1 MNYISRIKIKGF
13 KSFSHAEAVLP
24 AGFVALAGPNG
35 SGKSNVTDAI
45 RFCLGETS
53 LKALRAKRVSEL
65 VNINSSRAEVSL
77 YIEGDQKFELR
88 RQVSEDGK
96 TAYWLDGKH
105 STLTNAMEVLRPHG
119 LEMGTHNIV
128 GQGQVQRIVEMNAKE
143 RRGIIDTVAG
153 ISEFEDKKKEA
164 LSELGRVDSKI
175 SEAKVVLAERGAYL
189 AELEK
194 EKDAA
199 LKHLDAKER
208 LERARA
214 TLLDAEYKKLDAHFN
229 ELLKKKSES
238 TAALEKLKIQLD
250 ALGAKKSDLD
260 AKRQALSEKI
270 GKSSERE
277 QLLSQINSIKLQIG
291 QLEARADENKKELE
305 RLDAQQGD
313 LKSQK
318 ERIGL
323 ALEQMKSDLAATQ
336 GELSKSLPVLE
347 SAKKAAGLYEEQAKA
362 SEMGQA
368 AAELEGALKTKAS
381 IEANLARLGQM
392 VLQYEELARKS
403 ATEAQALVKEGGD
416 QAERAEKLSKGIR
429 TLTVEL
435 DSLFDREKKL
445 NKSIP
450 DLDRQLLD
458 AKEKVAALR
467 GSISPAAQNPALLL
481 IASLKSGGMDG
492 LFGTVSELVSVDE
505 EHRVAVESAAGA
517 RLNYVVSDTLDTAD
531 RAIARLKAA
540 KSGRASFIP
549 LDSVVL
555 RDSLS
560 SVPSGALGR
569 LIDFIQYA
577 PQYDSAMR
585 YVFEDTLLVSAV
597 DSAKRIGVGKF
608 RMVTL
613 GGEVL
618 ERSGIISGGSSHTS
632 LMARA
637 SLQKA
642 DASLES
648 IKAERDEMYSKLY
661 ELREEMTRLRK
672 QRADDELSL
681 RAIEAQVGSVS
692 QRQAQ
697 AVKLAAEEAEWKS
710 KATEAKKESG
720 QLASEQDALA
730 KREQELKSRIAA
742 LEEKAE
748 EQRRANKKKMDEAQE
763 KYRLALES
771 HSRLESVSQSKQN
784 EINMLAA
791 QLSELETAVK
801 KLSSHAKAV
810 RSQMEQAAAQEE
822 KHRSDMNALE
832 ARLKEASAT
841 VEKYYTQMQALQGE
855 LNAIGK
861 EEGGVKFQHDSHSK
875 QVNDIEVKL
884 AGAQARLVDVK
895 AEWEKHR
902 LVPLLEVDRNEA
914 EQIVRQ
920 SEQALKDLGMVNL
933 KAPEVFTQRKKEL
946 EDVQTRVSTLES
958 ERAAILMLMDE
969 IETKKRNIFL
979 ETFKMV
985 NTHFKKLFSMIYDGD
1000 GTLILDEPSNPLES
1014 GLSIRVRGSH
1024 DKKDKYLESMS
1035 GGEKSLLGL
1044 IFIFSLQMHKPSP
1057 FYILDEAEAA
1067 LDKENAYKFA
1077 DLVKQMSKG
1086 AQFLVVTHNDAVLSS
1101 ADVVLG
1107 VTRTDDGSKI
1117 VGVQLTGGS
1126 PFVAKE
1132 SEGIDGSP
1140 SDSPASGAGGSP
1152 SGSSG
1157 ASPSAAP
1164 ANGQGHSRAPS
1175 ASPSSGAR
1183 APPPSSSISSPSI
1196 PAPGEAGVS
1205 GLPNPARV
1213 MAEAVVA
1220 KKKEK
1225 KR

>member
-53 LKALRAKRVSEL
+53 LKALRAKRSSEL
-65 VNINSSRAEVSL
+65 VNINSTHAEVSL
-77 YIEGDQKFELR
+77 FIEGDRHFELR
-88 RQVSEDGK
+88 RAISEDGK
-96 TAYWLDGKH
+96 TTYWLDGKH
-105 STLTNAMEVLRPHG
+105 STLVNAMEVLRPHG

-143 RRGIIDTVAG
+143 RRAIIDTVAG

-175 SEAKVVLAERGAYL
+175 SEAKVVMAERGSYL

-194 EKDAA
+194 EKNAA
-199 LKHLDAKER
+199 LQHLDAKQR

-214 TLLDAEYKKLDAHFN
+214 TLLDAEYKKLDAHFD
-229 ELLKKKSES
+229 ELLKKKAES
-238 TAALEKLKIQLD
+238 ASALEKLKAQLD
-250 ALGAKKSDLD
+250 ALGLKKSDLD

-277 QLLSQINSIKLQIG
+277 QLLSQINAIKLEIG

-305 RLDAQQGD
+305 RLDAQQKD

-318 ERIGL
+318 ERIAL
-323 ALEQMKSDLAATQ
+323 ALVQMKSDLAATQ
-336 GELSKSLPVLE
+336 VELSKSLPVLE
-347 SAKKAAGLYEEQAKA
+347 SAKKAAGIYEEQAKA
-362 SEMGQA
+362 SEFGQTG
-368 AAELEGALKTKAS
+368 AELEGVLQKKAS
-381 IEANLARLGQM
+381 IDGSLARLSQM
-392 VLQYEELARKS
+392 VLQYEELAQKVDADAKS
-403 ATEAQALVKEGGD
+403 LSAEGGE
-416 QAERAEKLSKGIR
+416 QAERAEKLSNDIR
-429 TLTVEL
+429 RLTVEL
-435 DSLFDREKKL
+435 DSLFEQEKKF

-467 GSISPAAQNPALLL
+467 GSISPAAQNPALLMV
-481 IASLKSGGMDG
+481 ASLKSGGMDG
-492 LFGTVSELVSVDE
+492 LYGTVSELISVDE
-505 EHRVAVESAAGA
+505 EHRVAVESAAAA
-517 RLNYVVSDTLDTAD
+517 RLNYVVADTIDTAD
-531 RAIARLKAA
+531 KAIARLKAA

-555 RDSLS
+555 RNTLS
-560 SVPSGALGR
+560 SVPGGALGR
-569 LIDFIQYA
+569 LIDFVKYP

-585 YVFEDTLLVSAV
+585 YVFEDTLLVSSVEA
-597 DSAKRIGVGKF
+597 AKKIGVGKF

-613 GGEVL
+613 GGELL
-618 ERSGIISGGSSHTS
+618 ERSGIITGGSLHTS

-642 DASLES
+642 DASLGS
-648 IKAERDEMYSKLY
+648 IKAGRDEMYSKLY
-661 ELREEMTRLRK
+661 EVRDEMSRLRK
-672 QRADDELSL
+672 ERAERELTL

-692 QRQAQ
+692 QRQSQ
-697 AVKLAAEEAEWKS
+697 ASKLAADGAEWKS
-710 KATEAKKESG
+710 KAAGVRRESD
-720 QLASEQDALA
+720 QLASEQSALA
-730 KREQELKSRIAA
+730 AREQALKSRLAA
-742 LEEKAE
+742 LEAKAE
-748 EQRRANKKKMDEAQE
+748 EQRRASKKKMDEAQE
-763 KYRLALES
+763 KYRLALEG
-771 HSRLESVSQSKQN
+771 HSRLESALQSKQN
-784 EINMLAA
+784 EINMLSA
-791 QLSELETAVK
+791 QLAELEGSAQ
-801 KLSSHAKAV
+801 KLSAHAKAV
-810 RSQMEQAAAQEE
+810 RAQVEQAAAQEAE
-822 KHRSDMNALE
+822 RRAGMNALE

-841 VEKYYTQMQALQGE
+841 VEKYYTQMQALQEE

-861 EEGGVKFQHDSHSK
+861 EEGGVKFQHDSHTK

-895 AEWEKHR
+895 AEWEKHQGI
-902 LVPLLEVDRNEA
+902 PLLDVDRNEA

-933 KAPEVFTQRKKEL
+933 KAPETFEQRKKEL
-946 EDVQTRVSTLES
+946 DEVRSRVSTLES
-958 ERAAILMLMDE
+958 ERAAILVLMDE
-969 IETKKRNIFL
+969 IETKKRSIFL
-979 ETFKMV
+979 DTFKMV
-985 NTHFKKLFSMIYDGD
+985 NAHFKKLFSMIYDGD

-1014 GLSIRVRGSH
+1014 GLSIRVRGAH

-1077 DLVKQMSKG
+1077 DLVKQMSKS

-1126 PFVAKE
+1126 PFVEKE

-1140 SDSPASGAGGSP
+1140 ADTPAPGTGLPSQNIAPTDSSASSP
-1152 SGSSG
+1152 SGL
-1157 ASPSAAP
+1157 
-1164 ANGQGHSRAPS
+1164 
-1175 ASPSSGAR
+1175 
-1183 APPPSSSISSPSI
+1183 I
-1196 PAPGEAGVS
+1196 PAPGQASDS
-1205 GLPNPARV
+1205 GLANPAQV

-1220 KKKEK
+1220 KKKGK
-1225 KR
+1225 KK